1 MGWYSLG
8 KHGRYSA
15 FLEVINMVKKYIRIG
30 IVILVS
36 LLAASTY
43 TLYNRNQN
51 LKEEIS
57 VSMSNQKAFIAE
69 NSSLKEKNKVFK
81 FTIEQLNYYNDSILQ
96 KMNDVRK
103 ELKIKDKDLKQ
114 MQYLLSKSTKRDTVL
129 FTDTIFKDK
138 ELTLDTLIGDK
149 WYNIRLG
156 LEYPNLIYTEP
167 TFISEKYII
176 TNKRKETI
184 NPPKK
189 FFLFR
194 WFQRK
199 HWVMEV
205 YIKEKN
211 PYIKEIN
218 NKFVE
223 IIE

>member
-1 MGWYSLG
+1 
-8 KHGRYSA
+8 
-15 FLEVINMVKKYIRIG
+15 MVKKYIRIG
-30 IVILVS
+30 VIVLTS
-36 LLAASTY
+36 LLAVSTY
-43 TLYNRNQN
+43 ILYNRNQD
-51 LKEEIS
+51 LKDEIS

-69 NSSLKEKNKVFK
+69 NSSLKEENRVFK

-103 ELKIKDKDLKQ
+103 ELKIKDKNLKQ
-114 MQYLLSKSTKRDTVL
+114 LQYLLSVSTKKDTVL
-129 FTDTIFKDK
+129 FTDTIFRDK
-138 ELTLDTLIGDK
+138 SLALDTIIGDK

-156 LEYPNLIYTEP
+156 LKYPNLIYTEP
-167 TFISEKYII
+167 TFTSEKYII
-176 TNKRKETI
+176 VNKKKETV

-205 YIKEKN
+205 HIKEKN
-211 PYIKEIN
+211 PYIKEID

-223 IIE
+223 IID

>member
-1 MGWYSLG
+1 
-8 KHGRYSA
+8 
-15 FLEVINMVKKYIRIG
+15 MVKRYIRIG
-30 IVILVS
+30 IVILIS
-36 LLAASTY
+36 LLAVSTY
-43 TLYNRNQN
+43 ILYNRNQD

-57 VSMSNQKAFIAE
+57 VSMTNQKAFIIE
-69 NSSLKEKNKVFK
+69 NSSLKEENRAFK

-103 ELKIKDKDLKQ
+103 ELKIKDSNLKQ
-114 MQYLLSKSTKRDTVL
+114 MQYLLSVSTKKDTVL
-129 FTDTIFKDK
+129 FTDTVFRDK
-138 ELTLDTLIGDK
+138 SLALDTIIGDK

-156 LEYPNLIYTEP
+156 LKYPNLIYTKP
-167 TFISEKYII
+167 TFTSEKYII
-176 TNKRKETI
+176 VNKKKETI

-194 WFQRK
+194 WFQKK

-205 YIKEKN
+205 HIKEKN
-211 PYIKEIN
+211 PYIKEVN

>member
-1 MGWYSLG
+1 ML
-8 KHGRYSA
+8 
-15 FLEVINMVKKYIRIG
+15 IVKKYVGIG
-30 IVILVS
+30 IVILMS
-36 LLAASTY
+36 LLAVSTY
-43 TLYNRNQN
+43 TLYNRNQD

-57 VSMSNQKAFIAE
+57 VSMTNQKAFITE
-69 NSSLKEKNKVFK
+69 NTSLKEENRAFK
-81 FTIEQLNYYNDSILQ
+81 FTVEQLNYYNDSILQ

-103 ELKIKDKDLKQ
+103 ELKIKDNNLKQ
-114 MQYLLSKSTKRDTVL
+114 MQYLLSVSTKKDTVL

-138 ELTLDTLIGDK
+138 GLALDTIIGDK

-156 LEYPNLIYTEP
+156 LKYPNLIYTKP
-167 TFISEKYII
+167 TFTSEKYII
-176 TNKRKETI
+176 VNKKKETI

-194 WFQRK
+194 WFQKK

-205 YIKEKN
+205 HIKEKN
-211 PYIKEIN
+211 PYIKETN

>member
-1 MGWYSLG
+1 
-8 KHGRYSA
+8 
-15 FLEVINMVKKYIRIG
+15 MVKKYIRIG
-30 IVILVS
+30 VIVLTS
-36 LLAASTY
+36 LLAVSTY
-43 TLYNRNQN
+43 IFYNRNQN

-69 NSSLKEKNKVFK
+69 NSSLKEENRVFK
-81 FTIEQLNYYNDSILQ
+81 FTVEQLNYYNDSILQ
-96 KMNDVRK
+96 KMNEVRK
-103 ELKIKDKDLKQ
+103 ELKIKNKDLKQ
-114 MQYLLSKSTKRDTVL
+114 MQYLLSEATKKDTIVFRDTL
-129 FTDTIFKDK
+129 FREPTLDIDTI
-138 ELTLDTLIGDK
+138 IGDK
-149 WYNIRLG
+149 WYSIRLG
-156 LEYPNLIYTEP
+156 LKYPNLITTNP

-176 TNKRKETI
+176 VNKKKETI

-205 YIKEKN
+205 NIKEKN
-211 PYIKEIN
+211 PYIKEVN

>member
-1 MGWYSLG
+1 MKLNLFKVLFIVSLFG
-8 KHGRYSA
+8 
-15 FLEVINMVKKYIRIG
+15 IG
-30 IVILVS
+30 IYIWNERQDLKKEVC
-36 LLAASTY
+36 
-43 TLYNRNQN
+43 TLRN
-51 LKEEIS
+51 
-57 VSMSNQKAFIAE
+57 NQKAFIAE
-69 NSSLKEKNKVFK
+69 NSSLKNESRAFK

-96 KMNDVRK
+96 KMNNVRK
-103 ELKIKDKDLKQ
+103 ELKIKDKNIKQ
-114 MQYLLSKSTKRDTVL
+114 LQYLLSVSTKKDTVL

-138 ELTLDTLIGDK
+138 SLALDTVIGDK

-156 LEYPNLIYTEP
+156 LKYPNLIYTEP
-167 TFISEKYII
+167 TFTSEKYII
-176 TNKRKETI
+176 VNKKKETV

-205 YIKEKN
+205 HIKEKN
-211 PYIKEIN
+211 PYIKETN

>member
-1 MGWYSLG
+1 
-8 KHGRYSA
+8 
-15 FLEVINMVKKYIRIG
+15 MVKRYIRIG

-36 LLAASTY
+36 LLAVSTY
-43 TLYNRNQN
+43 TLYNRNQD

-57 VSMSNQKAFIAE
+57 VSMTNQKAFITE
-69 NSSLKEKNKVFK
+69 NTSLKEENRAFK
-81 FTIEQLNYYNDSILQ
+81 FTVEQLNYYNDSILQ

-103 ELKIKDKDLKQ
+103 ELKIRDNNLKQ
-114 MQYLLSKSTKRDTVL
+114 MQYLSSVSTKKDTIL

-138 ELTLDTLIGDK
+138 GLALDTIIGDK

-156 LEYPNLIYTEP
+156 LKYPNLIYTKP
-167 TFISEKYII
+167 TFTSEKYII
-176 TNKRKETI
+176 VNKKKETI

-205 YIKEKN
+205 HIKEKN

>member
-1 MGWYSLG
+1 M
-8 KHGRYSA
+8 
-15 FLEVINMVKKYIRIG
+15 
-30 IVILVS
+30 S
-36 LLAASTY
+36 LLAVSTY
-43 TLYNRNQN
+43 TLYNRNQD
-51 LKEEIS
+51 LEEEIS
-57 VSMSNQKAFIAE
+57 VSMSNQKAFIAD
-69 NSSLKEKNKVFK
+69 NSSLKEENRVFK
-81 FTIEQLNYYNDSILQ
+81 FTVEQLNYYNDSILQ

-103 ELKIKDKDLKQ
+103 ELRIKDDNLKQ
-114 MQYLLSKSTKRDTVL
+114 MQYLLSEATKKDTIVFRDTL
-129 FTDTIFKDK
+129 FR
-138 ELTLDTLIGDK
+138 EPTLDIDTLVGDK

-156 LEYPNLIYTEP
+156 LKYPNLITTNP

-176 TNKRKETI
+176 VNKKKETI

-205 YIKEKN
+205 NIKEKN
-211 PYIKEIN
+211 PYIKEVN

>member
-1 MGWYSLG
+1 
-8 KHGRYSA
+8 
-15 FLEVINMVKKYIRIG
+15 MVKRYIRIG
-30 IVILVS
+30 IVILMS
-36 LLAASTY
+36 LLAVSTY
-43 TLYNRNQN
+43 TLYNRNQD

-57 VSMSNQKAFIAE
+57 VSMSNQKAFITE
-69 NSSLKEKNKVFK
+69 NSSLKEENRAFK
-81 FTIEQLNYYNDSILQ
+81 FTVEQLNYYNDSILQ
-96 KMNDVRK
+96 KMNEVRK

-114 MQYLLSKSTKRDTVL
+114 MQYLLSEATKKDTIVFRDTL
-129 FTDTIFKDK
+129 FREPTLDIDTI
-138 ELTLDTLIGDK
+138 IGDK
-149 WYNIRLG
+149 WYSIRLG
-156 LEYPNLIYTEP
+156 LKYPNLITTNP

-176 TNKRKETI
+176 VNKKKETI

-205 YIKEKN
+205 NIKEKN
-211 PYIKEIN
+211 PYIKEVN

>member
-1 MGWYSLG
+1 
-8 KHGRYSA
+8 
-15 FLEVINMVKKYIRIG
+15 MVKRYIGIG
-30 IVILVS
+30 IVILMS
-36 LLAASTY
+36 LLTVSTY
-43 TLYNRNQN
+43 TLYNRNQD

-57 VSMSNQKAFIAE
+57 VSMTNQKAFITE
-69 NSSLKEKNKVFK
+69 NTSLKEENRAFK

-103 ELKIKDKDLKQ
+103 ELKIKDSNLKQ
-114 MQYLLSKSTKRDTVL
+114 MQYLSSVSTKKDTIL

-138 ELTLDTLIGDK
+138 GLALDTIIGDK

-156 LEYPNLIYTEP
+156 LKYPNLIYTKP

-176 TNKRKETI
+176 VNKKKETI

-205 YIKEKN
+205 HIKEKN